1 MTDFTN
7 LSTDKKER
15 VMKTIRVLQRLP
27 NRCGLTYE
35 SMKFVFLP
43 ELDFELRTGKISFL
57 EC

>member
-1 MTDFTN
+1 MYR
-7 LSTDKKER
+7 LIRARER
-15 VMKTIRVLQRLP
+15 VIKTIRVFQRLP
-27 NRCGLTYE
+27 NRPGLTYE